1 MEKPRRTSSSSFP
14 LLRKCLGK
22 ASVENVSQG
31 TSGLLFERT
40 TATSS
45 MNLDAWNAVE
55 NWHLAPISRVA
66 DCFLEGKTQTAAG

>member
-1 MEKPRRTSSSSFP
+1 M
-14 LLRKCLGK
+14 
-22 ASVENVSQG
+22 ENVSQG

-66 DCFLEGKTQTAAG
+66 DCFLEGKSADGELVDRQGMAAMESKN